1 MRIILDI
8 MSGDRAPLE
17 MLKGAVDAKKEKY
30 SEGVDYTLVGDENVI
45 KRLAAENSLDISE
58 FDIRHTEVVL
68 DMHDDPMAVMK
79 EKKDSSLGTGLR
91 MLSEGEGD
99 ACVSCGNT
107 GALFCGSTLILKR
120 VKGIQ
125 RAAIGAILPLTK
137 PLMLM
142 DSGASV
148 KVNEDYLHLFGVM
161 GSAYMKAIYGIESPK
176 VAMVNNGAEETKG
189 GELQLAAYPKLKES
203 GFINFIGNVEG
214 NQLPHGYCDVA
225 LCDGFVGNI
234 VLKTTE
240 GMGKLMSAELKGM
253 FKSGFGGMLAYLLLR
268 GRLKS
273 FKKKFDSTEHGGAPI
288 LGITKTVIKAHGSSN
303 AKAFKNAIRQAIQ
316 CERAGVVEIIA
327 REAAAYSEEKKRAV
341 AEAQEKSAE

>member
-8 MSGDRAPLE
+8 MSGDRAPYE
-17 MLKGAVDAKKEKY
+17 TLKGAVDAKKEKY
-30 SEGVDYTLVGDENVI
+30 SKGVDFTLVGDENLI
-45 KRLAAENSLDISE
+45 KRLAEENKLDVSGFE
-58 FDIRHTEVVL
+58 IRHTEVIL

-79 EKKDSSLGTGLR
+79 EKKDSSLGEGLR

-99 ACVSCGNT
+99 AFVSCGNT

-120 VKGIQ
+120 VKGVQ

-137 PLMLM
+137 PLILM

-161 GSAYMKAIYGIESPK
+161 GSAYMKAIYGIENPK

-189 GELQLAAYPKLKES
+189 GELQLLAYPKLKAS
-203 GFINFIGNVEG
+203 RFINFIGNVEG
-214 NQLPHGYCDVA
+214 NQLPFGYCDVA
-225 LCDGFVGNI
+225 VCDGFVGNI
-234 VLKTTE
+234 VLKTSE
-240 GMGKLMSAELKGM
+240 GMGKLMSAELKGL
-253 FKSGFGGMLAYLLLR
+253 FKSGLGGIIAYLLLK
-268 GRLKS
+268 GKLKD

-316 CERAGVVEIIA
+316 CERAGVVDIIA
-327 REAAAYSEEKKRAV
+327 KEAAEYSAEKKKAA
-341 AEAQEKSAE
+341 AEAKENAAE

>member
-17 MLKGAVDAKKEKY
+17 MLKGAVEAKKEKY
-30 SEGVDYTLVGDENVI
+30 SRDVEFTLVGDENVI
-45 KRLAAENSLDISE
+45 KKLARENLLDISGFE
-58 FDIRHTEVVL
+58 IRHTEVVL

-91 MLSEGEGD
+91 MLADGEGD
-99 ACVSCGNT
+99 AFVSCGNT

-120 VKGIQ
+120 VKGVQ

-161 GSAYMKAIYGIESPK
+161 GSAYMKAIYGVEAPK

-189 GELQLAAYPKLKES
+189 GELQLLAYPKLKAS
-203 GFINFIGNVEG
+203 KFINFIGNVEG
-214 NQLPHGYCDVA
+214 NQLPFGYCDVA
-225 LCDGFVGNI
+225 ICDGFVGNI

-240 GMGKLMSAELKGM
+240 GMGKLMSAELKGL
-253 FKSGFGGMLAYLLLR
+253 FKSGLGGILAYLLLK
-268 GRLKS
+268 GKLKE

-316 CERAGVVEIIA
+316 CERAGVVGIIA
-327 REAAAYSEEKKRAV
+327 KEAAEYSEEKKRAA
-341 AEAQEKSAE
+341 AEAQENGAE

>member
-17 MLKGAVDAKKEKY
+17 MLKGAVEAKKEKY
-30 SEGVDYTLVGDENVI
+30 SEGVEFILVGDERVI
-45 KRLAAENSLDISE
+45 KQLAADNSLDVSGFE
-58 FDIRHTEVVL
+58 IRHTEVVL

-79 EKKDSSLGTGLR
+79 EKKDSSLATGLR
-91 MLSEGEGD
+91 MLAGGEGD
-99 ACVSCGNT
+99 AFVSCGNT

-120 VKGIQ
+120 VKGVH

-148 KVNEDYLHLFGVM
+148 KVTEDYLHMFGVM
-161 GSAYMKAIYGIESPK
+161 GSAYMRAIYGIDSPK

-189 GELQLAAYPKLKES
+189 GELQLAAYPKLMSSKY
-203 GFINFIGNVEG
+203 INFIGNVEG
-214 NQLPHGYCDVA
+214 NQIPFGYCDVA

-234 VLKTTE
+234 VLKTSE
-240 GMGKLMSAELKGM
+240 GMGKLMSAELKSM
-253 FKSGFGGMLAYLLLR
+253 FKSGLGGIIAYMLLK
-268 GRLKS
+268 GKLKS

-316 CERAGVVEIIA
+316 CERAGVVDIIA
-327 REAAAYSEEKKRAV
+327 REAAAYSDEKKRAT
-341 AEAQEKSAE
+341 AEAQENSAE

>member
-17 MLKGAVDAKKEKY
+17 TLKGAVEAKKEEY
-30 SEGVDYTLVGDENVI
+30 SKGVDFTLVGDENVI
-45 KRLAAENSLDISE
+45 RKLAQENSFDITG
-58 FDIRHTEVVL
+58 FDIRHTEDVL

-91 MLSEGEGD
+91 MLEQGEGD
-99 ACVSCGNT
+99 AFVSCGNT

-120 VKGIQ
+120 VKGVQ

-161 GSAYMKAIYGIESPK
+161 GSAYMKAIYGIDNPK

-189 GELQLAAYPKLKES
+189 GELQLAAYPKLMES
-203 GFINFIGNVEG
+203 RFINFIGNVEG
-214 NQLPHGYCDVA
+214 NQLPFGYCDVA
-225 LCDGFVGNI
+225 VCDGFVGNI
-234 VLKTTE
+234 VLKTSE
-240 GMGKLMSAELKGM
+240 GMGKLMSAELKGL
-253 FKSGFGGMLAYLLLR
+253 FKSGLGGFVAYLLLK
-268 GRLKS
+268 GKLKE

-303 AKAFKNAIRQAIQ
+303 AKAFRNAIRQAIQ
-316 CERAGVVEIIA
+316 CERAGVVDIIA
-327 REAAAYSEEKKRAV
+327 KEAAAYSQEKKKA
-341 AEAQEKSAE
+341 AEAQVTSAE